1 MEALDRRA
9 QAPEETGL
17 ASRLLGRLES
27 LLLHMSILAVL
38 AMGTVI
44 VGTIFGRWLLGG
56 QIPDDVL
63 WVKDLMVA
71 AVALPLA
78 SVAAARQNIVVEVFT
93 NCASARV
100 KSFLDFFGNLLGFTM
115 FALLSWGAWTE
126 FLHVWADDSY
136 YDGDLYL
143 MQWPGHLVCAVGFS
157 VLMLRLVVAMFG
169 QAVALSPISERE
181 I

>member
-1 MEALDRRA
+1 MEALDRSP
-9 QAPEETGL
+9 QALEETGL
-17 ASRLLGRLES
+17 ANRLLGRLES
-27 LLLHMSILAVL
+27 CLLNMSILAVL
-38 AMGTVI
+38 AMGAVI
-44 VGTIFGRWLLGG
+44 VGTILGRWLLGG

-93 NCASARV
+93 NGASEKAKAV
-100 KSFLDFFGNLLGFTM
+100 LDFLGNLLGFAM
-115 FALLSWGAWTE
+115 FVLLSWGSWTE

-143 MQWPGHLVCAVGFS
+143 MQWPGHLVCAAGFS
-157 VLMLRLVVAMFG
+157 VLTLRLAVAMFG
-169 QAVALSPISERE
+169 RAVSLSPIDERE
-181 I
+181 V